1 MSWWI
6 GKISFTIIIVINALV
21 TPLLE
26 NLRKLF
32 IVLYRGQIWPG
43 LDTFARRCATVDQG
57 ELWASPSSYF
67 IMIWYQSINGTAEGI
82 KQWVCYDGKLKNFV
96 CMPCGHDLLNKLST
110 MTPRTAL
117 MKYRATEIYNIE
129 VDNLIQS
136 GPLFTITAVL
146 VLTLL
151 GLYPPHGLRS
161 PCGQGSW

>member
-1 MSWWI
+1 M
-6 GKISFTIIIVINALV
+6 G
-21 TPLLE
+21 LLRWKTE
-26 NLRKLF
+26 KFRLHAVR
-32 IVLYRGQIWPG
+32 
-43 LDTFARRCATVDQG
+43 
-57 ELWASPSSYF
+57 
-67 IMIWYQSINGTAEGI
+67 
-82 KQWVCYDGKLKNFV
+82 
-96 CMPCGHDLLNKLST
+96 HDSLNKLST

-161 PCGQGSW
+161 PCGQGS